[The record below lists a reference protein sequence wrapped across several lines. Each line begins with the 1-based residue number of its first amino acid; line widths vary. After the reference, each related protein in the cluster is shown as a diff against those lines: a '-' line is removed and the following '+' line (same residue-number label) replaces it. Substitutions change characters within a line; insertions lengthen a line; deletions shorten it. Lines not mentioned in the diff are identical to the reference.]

1 MIAQATIVDADIS
14 TTAAIDQGKIAD
26 TVLNQQVAS
35 YTLVLTDKNKMV
47 EISNSSA
54 TTLTIPADDSVNFGT
69 GATIVIL
76 QTGTGQVTLTAGA
89 GVTINATPGAKL
101 RTQWS
106 SATLVK
112 RAANTWVA
120 LGDLSA

>member
-26 TVLNQQVAS
+26 TVLNQQAAS

-54 TTLTIPADDSVNFGT
+54 TTLTIPADNSVNFGT

-89 GVTINATPGAKL
+89 GVTLNATPGAKL